1 VRRICVVHGQHRG
14 NPMKTLSI
22 GVAAATFL
30 AWGASAGE
38 QTMVPSAFEHES
50 RVALVVFQDLPGS
63 TAILRG
69 NYSEGLDRAQAALER
84 SPRMHVVELEAN
96 ICAARVMLRQL
107 EAANS
112 SCEAALEAQPP
123 VVAAFSRQQYRA
135 VAHVNHGVAHLL
147 QGDSEFAFKE
157 FSRARSLFPSLGVA
171 SSNRLMA
178 ENMMRTPQ
186 VTIGEAP

>member
-1 VRRICVVHGQHRG
+1 
-14 NPMKTLSI
+14 MKTLSI

-30 AWGASAGE
+30 AWSASAGE
-38 QTMVPSAFEHES
+38 QIMVPSAFEHES
-50 RVALVVFQDLPGS
+50 RVALIVFEDLPGS
-63 TAILRG
+63 SAILRG

-84 SPRMHVVELEAN
+84 SPRTHVVELEAN
-96 ICAARVMLRQL
+96 ICAAQVMLRQL

-112 SCEAALEAQPP
+112 SCEAALAGRPP
-123 VVAAFSRQQYRA
+123 DGATFSRKHYRA

-147 QGDSEFAFKE
+147 QGDSEFAIQE
-157 FSRARSLFPSLGVA
+157 FSRARRLFPSLGVA

-186 VTIGEAP
+186 VTIDEAP

>member
-1 VRRICVVHGQHRG
+1 MRG
-14 NPMKTLSI
+14 TARLR
-22 GVAAATFL
+22 TL
-30 AWGASAGE
+30 AWGAGAGE
-38 QTMVPSAFEHES
+38 QTMVPSAFEQES

-63 TAILRG
+63 SAILRG
-69 NYSEGLDRAQAALER
+69 DYSGGLDSAQAALER
-84 SPRMHVVELEAN
+84 SPRLHVVELEAN

-112 SCEAALEAQPP
+112 SCEAALEDTPP
-123 VVAAFSRQQYRA
+123 VGGAFSRQQYRA

-147 QGDSEFAFKE
+147 QGDSEFAVKE
-157 FSRARSLFPSLGVA
+157 FRQAKRLFPSLGVA

-186 VTIGEAP
+186 VTIDEVP